1 MMARVDTL
9 GLRRM
14 PGGLMLPAT
23 TAAMVLLAALAL
35 AAVQGTAALA
45 RHWQQGA
52 SALAT
57 VQVPRPAQTLPDA
70 AEREASRRDRAL
82 AALRDAPGVL
92 AVTPLGEAEL
102 ADLLRPWLGT
112 GADAMS
118 LPMPAVISLRLAA
131 DADTAGLRKRLEEA
145 VPGAAIE
152 LHDAWVR
159 RISRLARSLQL
170 CALAALVLVGGI
182 GAAVV
187 AIATRAGLSARRDS
201 VHIVHGLGATDGF
214 IALRFAGRATLL
226 TLAGGIAGAGLA
238 APMVIGLASLAVPL
252 LASPAAAPEAAAD
265 WARMVPPL
273 LWAGL
278 ASLPVAAAAIGFA
291 TAWLSVQSWLR
302 GLP

>member
-1 MMARVDTL
+1 
-9 GLRRM
+9 
-14 PGGLMLPAT
+14 
-23 TAAMVLLAALAL
+23 
-35 AAVQGTAALA
+35 
-45 RHWQQGA
+45 
-52 SALAT
+52 
-57 VQVPRPAQTLPDA
+57 
-70 AEREASRRDRAL
+70 
-82 AALRDAPGVL
+82 
-92 AVTPLGEAEL
+92 
-102 ADLLRPWLGT
+102 
-112 GADAMS
+112 MS
-118 LPMPAVISLRLAA
+118 LPMPAVISLRLAPE
-131 DADTAGLRKRLEEA
+131 ADTPALRARLEEA
-145 VPGAAIE
+145 APGAAIE

-159 RISRLARSLQL
+159 RIGRLARSLQL

-214 IALRFAGRATLL
+214 IAVRFAGRATLL
-226 TLAGGIAGAGLA
+226 TLTGGIAGAALA

-252 LASPAAAPEAAAD
+252 LAGPVAAAPEAAAD

-278 ASLPVAAAAIGFA
+278 ATLPVAAGAIGFT